1 MQLIL
6 ANIVERVLGLE
17 RGFLSREGELGLD
30 FNPHWPGPD
39 ALTPYWNIALALAA
53 LAWVVWVYRREGRSR
68 PVRVTLGILRG
79 ALLAFVLFLLNNP
92 VLTLGQSRTEPS
104 VVAVMLDD
112 SVSMRVKDVAPG
124 GGAESPTR
132 LQAAI
137 DLLAEGDKALLKELG
152 KVHQLRVYRFDK
164 DARPLAADT
173 GSGGSAKPQAA
184 QSATDQPLA
193 ASHPALA
200 EALKQLKP
208 EGQNTQLV
216 RSISTVLADLQGQR
230 LAGVVVFTD
239 GRETPAQPVADALR
253 AIKNFGVKVFP
264 VAVGSDNAPTNIDL
278 QAVNVQDSAFK
289 DDIVSFKV
297 LVRGTGYPPGHPV
310 QVRLK
315 DKKSGA
321 PLKTP
326 DGKLAEKT
334 VNLADASTV
343 EEELLFKPEQVGPLD
358 IVAEAVVQPGELDD
372 QDNTRTAQVAVLD
385 AKVNV
390 LYVDGYPRW
399 EYRYIKN
406 EMIRDKTV
414 NISCL
419 LTSADPSF
427 AQEGD
432 PSSEGFPGPVR
443 RFPESIE
450 EMMQYDVVLFGDVD
464 PRQFTDSQLQLIADF
479 VSRRGG
485 GFGMVAGPKWSPAAY
500 RNTIVEAVLPVSI
513 ARAQPDPGTEVITEG
528 FRPLL
533 TQAGTTSSIFRF
545 SADRAANERFLKEE
559 LQPIFWYARGITVK
573 PGVGEVYAEHPHDSA
588 PDGRKSPLLVLGR
601 FGAGR
606 TLFSA
611 IDDSWRWRF
620 YTGESVF
627 DTYWIQ
633 QLRYLARSKKLGQRR
648 LTFTSNRPAYE
659 QFEQVR
665 LVLRVLDPVLLQQL
679 PESIDVEMADEQG
692 AVVRR
697 ERLLKQEGQGE
708 NYAAS
713 FTADKVGRFT
723 MRLPPVAGESAA
735 MDLPLEVIVPRLE
748 LTEPQVDRQLLTRLA
763 AETLGEP
770 VALAEAPAK
779 LPALLPSAAKLI
791 PIQASEPLWDAPL
804 ALGLFLLLI
813 TAEWVLRKVF
823 GML

>member
-1 MQLIL
+1 MQLLL
-6 ANIVERVLGLE
+6 ANMLERVLGLV
-17 RGFLSREGELGLD
+17 RGFLARVGELGLD

-39 ALTPYWNIALALAA
+39 ALTPYWNVLLALAA
-53 LAWVVWVYRREGRSR
+53 LAWVVYVYRREGRSR
-68 PVRVTLGILRG
+68 PVRVALGVLRA

-104 VVAVMLDD
+104 VVAVMVDD
-112 SVSMRVKDVAPG
+112 SVSMRVKDAGPA
-124 GGAESPTR
+124 GGADAPTR
-132 LQAAI
+132 LEAAV
-137 DLLAEGDKALLKELG
+137 DLLAEGERALLKELG
-152 KVHQLRVYRFDK
+152 KVHQLRVYRFNK
-164 DARPLAADT
+164 DARPIASDVGT
-173 GSGGSAKPQAA
+173 GGGAKPQAA
-184 QSATDQPLA
+184 EA
-193 ASHPALA
+193 AAVDEALV
-200 EALKQLKP
+200 EALKKLEP
-208 EGQNTQLV
+208 EGQNTQV
-216 RSISTVLADLQGQR
+216 IRSLSSVLADLQGQR
-230 LAGVVVFTD
+230 LAGVVVLTD

-253 AIKNFGVKVFP
+253 AVKNFGVRVFP

-278 QAVNVQDSAFK
+278 QAVSVQDSAFK
-289 DDIVSFKV
+289 DDIVSFKL
-297 LVRGTGYPPGHPV
+297 LVRGTGYAPGHQV

-315 DKKSGA
+315 DKKTGSL
-321 PLKTP
+321 LKTP
-326 DGKLAEKT
+326 DGRLAEKT
-334 VNLADASTV
+334 VSLPDANAV
-343 EEELLFKPEQVGPLD
+343 EEELLFKPDQVGPLD
-358 IVAEAVVQPGELDD
+358 IVAEAVVQPGELDE

-432 PSSEGFPGPVR
+432 PSSEGFPGPIR

-464 PRQFTDSQLQLIADF
+464 PRQFTDTQLQLIADF
-479 VSRRGG
+479 VAKRGG

-513 ARAQPDPGTEVITEG
+513 ARAQPDAGNEVITEG
-528 FRPLL
+528 FRPIL
-533 TQAGTTSSIFRF
+533 TQAGAASSIFRF
-545 SADRAANERFLKEE
+545 SPDRAANDQFLKEE
-559 LQPIFWYARGITVK
+559 LQPIFWYAKGITVK
-573 PGVGEVYAEHPHDSA
+573 PGVGEVYAEHPHDTA
-588 PDGRKSPLLVLGR
+588 PDGRKAPVLILGR

-627 DTYWIQ
+627 DTYWVQ

-648 LTFTSNRPAYE
+648 LTFTSNRPTYE
-659 QFEQVR
+659 QFDQVR
-665 LVLRVLDPVLLQQL
+665 LLLRVLDPVLLQQL
-679 PESIDVEMADEQG
+679 PESIDVEMTDEQG
-692 AVVRR
+692 VVVRR
-697 ERLLKQEGQGE
+697 ERLLRQEGQPE
-708 NYAAS
+708 NYAVS

-735 MDLPLEVIVPRLE
+735 MDLPVEVIVPRLE
-748 LTEPQVDRQLLTRLA
+748 LAEPQVDRQLLTRVA
-763 AETLGEP
+763 AETLGTP
-770 VALAEAPAK
+770 VAFAEAQEE
-779 LPALLPSAAKLI
+779 LPAMIPSAAKII

-804 ALGLFLLLI
+804 AMWIFLLLI
-813 TAEWVLRKVF
+813 TSEWVLRKVC

>member
-1 MQLIL
+1 MIL
-6 ANIVERVLGLE
+6 PVANILERVLGLE
-17 RGFLSREGELGLD
+17 QGFLAREGEIGLD
-30 FNPHWPGPD
+30 FNPRWPGPD

-53 LAWVVWVYRREGRSR
+53 LMWVVHVYRREGRGRS
-68 PVRVTLGILRG
+68 VRVSLGILRG
-79 ALLAFVLFLLNNP
+79 LLLAFVLFLLNNP

-112 SVSMRVKDVAPG
+112 SVSMRVKDVAPATG
-124 GGAESPTR
+124 PEAPTR

-137 DLLAEGDKALLKELG
+137 DLLAGEDQALLKELA
-152 KVHQLRVYRFDK
+152 KSHQLRVYRFDK
-164 DARPLAADT
+164 DAHPVAAGT
-173 GSGGSAKPQAA
+173 PSGTADAKPQAA
-184 QSATDQPLA
+184 DAPVD
-193 ASHPALA
+193 PALVD
-200 EALKQLKP
+200 ALKQLKP
-208 EGQNTQLV
+208 EGQNTQLI
-216 RSISTVLADLQGQR
+216 RSLSTVLADLQGQR
-230 LAGVVVFTD
+230 LAGVVVLTD
-239 GRETPAQPVADALR
+239 GRETPAQPITDALR
-253 AIKNFGVKVFP
+253 AVKNFGVKVFP
-264 VAVGSDNAPTNIDL
+264 VAVGSDNAPTNVDL

-289 DDIVSFKV
+289 DDIVAFKV
-297 LVRGTGYPPGHPV
+297 LVRGTGYAPGHQV

-315 DKKSGA
+315 EKKSGNL
-321 PLKTP
+321 LKLP
-326 DGKLAEKT
+326 DGRLAEKT
-334 VNLADASTV
+334 VTLPDANTV
-343 EEELLFKPEQVGPLD
+343 EEEILFKPDVVGPLD
-358 IVAEAVVQPGELDD
+358 IVAEAVVQPGELDE
-372 QDNTRTAQVAVLD
+372 QDNTRTAQIAVLD

-432 PSSEGFPGPVR
+432 PSSEGFPGPIR

-479 VSRRGG
+479 VSKRGG

-513 ARAQPDPGTEVITEG
+513 ARSQPDPGNEVLTDG
-528 FRPLL
+528 FRPAL
-533 TQAGTTSSIFRF
+533 TQAGSASSIFRF
-545 SADRAANERFLKEE
+545 SPDRAANDRFLKEE
-559 LQPIFWYARGITVK
+559 LQPMFWFARGITTK
-573 PGVGEVYAEHPHDSA
+573 PGVGEVYAEHPNETS
-588 PDGRKSPLLVLGR
+588 PDGRRAPLLVLGR

-648 LTFTSNRPAYE
+648 LTFVSNRPAYE
-659 QFEQVR
+659 QFDQVR
-665 LVLRVLDPVLLQQL
+665 LMLRVLDPVLLQQL
-679 PESIDVEMADEQG
+679 PEAIDVEMVDEQG
-692 AVVRR
+692 QPVRR
-697 ERLLKQEGQGE
+697 DRLLRQDGQPE

-713 FTADKVGRFT
+713 FTADKVGRYT
-723 MRLPPVAGESAA
+723 MRLAPVAGEAA
-735 MDLPLEVIVPRLE
+735 ALDLPLEVIVPRLE

-763 AETLGEP
+763 AETLGRP
-770 VALAEAPAK
+770 VAFAEARAV
-779 LPALLPSAAKLI
+779 LPGMIPSAARII
-791 PIQASEPLWDAPL
+791 PIQASEPLWDAPV
-804 ALGLFLLLI
+804 AMWVFVLLI